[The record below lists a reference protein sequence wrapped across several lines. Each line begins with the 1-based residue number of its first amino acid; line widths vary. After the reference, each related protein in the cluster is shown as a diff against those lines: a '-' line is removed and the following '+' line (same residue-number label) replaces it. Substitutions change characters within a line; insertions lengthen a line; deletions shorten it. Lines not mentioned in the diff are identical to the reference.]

1 MLNHHSNCH
10 LKKWILGKKTPATFL
25 LRSWESFWDQAGG
38 EVVIF
43 PVTTF
48 PSRADMMMSF
58 LVDVNSL
65 VHVESYEARLVQLL
79 PQSHFHAQ
87 VVVDVEA
94 HRVVG
99 AVVVV
104 VRVVLIVWGHEAV
117 RAHLQ

>member
-1 MLNHHSNCH
+1 
-10 LKKWILGKKTPATFL
+10 
-25 LRSWESFWDQAGG
+25 
-38 EVVIF
+38 
-43 PVTTF
+43 
-48 PSRADMMMSF
+48 MMSF

-117 RAHLQ
+117 RAHLVTGVQRSQQHDSSCGRTVNVLVFCIQSVRSQESVSEVTDEVWVVHLQLLC

>member
-1 MLNHHSNCH
+1 M
-10 LKKWILGKKTPATFL
+10 KFK
-25 LRSWESFWDQAGG
+25 GG
-38 EVVIF
+38 VVIF

-79 PQSHFHAQ
+79 PQIHFHAQ
-87 VVVDVEA
+87 VVVGVEA

-99 AVVVV
+99 VVVVV